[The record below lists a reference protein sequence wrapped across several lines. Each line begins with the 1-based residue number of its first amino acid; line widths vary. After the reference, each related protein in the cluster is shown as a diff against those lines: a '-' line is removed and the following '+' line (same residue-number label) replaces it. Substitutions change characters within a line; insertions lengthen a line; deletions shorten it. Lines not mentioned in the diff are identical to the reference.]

1 MHSAGGSSAVA
12 FQDKGKLAPAQAQG
26 RCSSPPDMAYGRTSQ
41 EKMYNPAAG
50 GVQRMVDRRDFM
62 VTGGLAGAAVAFA
75 TRSPGAAAGFA
86 NVTYARATVIDAL
99 GGPGEPGA
107 KPDTPLSAKA
117 LDDVRASGLTAANV
131 TVSGV
136 GSYAKDY
143 DATIRNIAYWN
154 AQIAAHPDVLL
165 LVRKA
170 ADIAEAKR
178 SRRLGLI
185 FGFQDATPIAED
197 LERVDTFGELGVR
210 VFQLTYNRRNLVGDG
225 CLEPGNAGLSKFGQS
240 YVERLNERRYL
251 IDLSHGGERTTREAI
266 AASKAPIAISH
277 TGCAALVPL
286 PRNKTDAELKQL
298 ADKGGVVGIYLMPF
312 LRSAGQ
318 PTAED
323 LVSHIE
329 HAVGVCGEDHV
340 GIGTDG
346 TISPVNFDDAFRAKF
361 AAEVAER
368 RAAGISAP
376 GERPDVYTFLP
387 DLNSADR
394 FLHIAALLSKRGFS
408 DERIAKILGANFARL
423 FATVWGG

>member
-1 MHSAGGSSAVA
+1 
-12 FQDKGKLAPAQAQG
+12 
-26 RCSSPPDMAYGRTSQ
+26 
-41 EKMYNPAAG
+41 
-50 GVQRMVDRRDFM
+50 MVDRRNFL
-62 VTGGLAGAAVAFA
+62 VSSGFAGAAVAFSARSRGA
-75 TRSPGAAAGFA
+75 TASF
-86 NVTYARATVIDAL
+86 ARATYAEAMVIDAL
-99 GGPGEPGA
+99 GGPGEPDA
-107 KPDTPLSAKA
+107 KPETPLSAKA
-117 LDDVRASGLTAANV
+117 LEDVRASGLTAVNL

-143 DATIRNIAYWN
+143 DTTIRNIAHWN
-154 AQIAAHPDVLL
+154 AQIAAHADELL
-165 LVRKA
+165 LVRTS

-178 SRRLGLI
+178 SKRLGII

-197 LERVDTFGELGVR
+197 LERVETFGELGVR

-225 CLEPGNAGLSKFGQS
+225 CLESGNAGLSKFGQLFI
-240 YVERLNERRYL
+240 ERLNERKFL

-266 AASKAPIAISH
+266 AASKVPVAISH
-277 TGCAALVPL
+277 TGCAALAPL
-286 PRNKTDAELKQL
+286 PRNKTDAELKLL

-323 LVSHIE
+323 LVRHIE

-346 TISPVNFDDAFRAKF
+346 TISPVNFNAAFRKKF

-368 RAAGISAP
+368 RAAGVSAP

-408 DERIAKILGANFARL
+408 DARITKILGANFARL
-423 FATVWGG
+423 FATVWSG

>member
-1 MHSAGGSSAVA
+1 M
-12 FQDKGKLAPAQAQG
+12 
-26 RCSSPPDMAYGRTSQ
+26 
-41 EKMYNPAAG
+41 
-50 GVQRMVDRRDFM
+50 
-62 VTGGLAGAAVAFA
+62 
-75 TRSPGAAAGFA
+75 
-86 NVTYARATVIDAL
+86 
-99 GGPGEPGA
+99 
-107 KPDTPLSAKA
+107 
-117 LDDVRASGLTAANV
+117 RASGLTAVNL

-136 GSYAKDY
+136 GSYDKDY
-143 DATIRNIAYWN
+143 DTTIRNIAFWN
-154 AQIAAHPDVLL
+154 AQIAAHADALL
-165 LVRKA
+165 LVRTS

-178 SRRLGLI
+178 SKRLGII

-197 LERVDTFGELGVR
+197 LERVETFGELGVR

-225 CLEPGNAGLSKFGQS
+225 CVEPGNAGVSKFGQAFI
-240 YVERLNERRYL
+240 ERLNESKFL

-266 AASKAPIAISH
+266 AASKVPVAISH
-277 TGCAALVPL
+277 TGCAALAPL
-286 PRNKTDAELKQL
+286 PRNKTDAELKML

-323 LVSHIE
+323 LVRHIE

-346 TISPVNFDDAFRAKF
+346 TISPVNFNAAFRKKF

-368 RAAGISAP
+368 RAAGVSAP

-394 FLHIAALLSKRGFS
+394 FLHIAALLSKHGFS
-408 DERIAKILGANFARL
+408 DARITKILGANFARL
-423 FATVWGG
+423 FATVWSA

>member
-1 MHSAGGSSAVA
+1 
-12 FQDKGKLAPAQAQG
+12 
-26 RCSSPPDMAYGRTSQ
+26 
-41 EKMYNPAAG
+41 
-50 GVQRMVDRRDFM
+50 MVDRRDFL
-62 VTGGLAGAAVAFA
+62 VSSSLAGAAAAFSA
-75 TRSPGAAAGFA
+75 ASPAAAG
-86 NVTYARATVIDAL
+86 TYAEASYAGATVIDAL
-99 GGPGEPGA
+99 GGPGGPEA
-107 KPDTPLSAKA
+107 KPNTSLSARA
-117 LDDVRASGLTAANV
+117 IADVRASGLTAANV

-143 DATIRNIAYWN
+143 DTTIRNIGYWD
-154 AQIAAHPDVLL
+154 AQIAAHPGALL
-165 LVRKA
+165 LVRSA
-170 ADIAEAKR
+170 ADIGEAKR
-178 SRRLGLI
+178 SKRLGLI
-185 FGFQDATPIAED
+185 FGFQDATPIGED

-225 CLEPGNAGLSKFGQS
+225 CLEPGNAGLSKFGES
-240 YVERLNERRYL
+240 YVERLNERRFL

-266 AASKAPIAISH
+266 AASKVPVAISH
-277 TGCAALVPL
+277 TGCAALAPL
-286 PRNKTDAELKQL
+286 PRNKTDAELKLL

-323 LVSHIE
+323 LVRHIE
-329 HAVGVCGEDHV
+329 HAVNVCGEDHV

-346 TISPVNFDDAFRAKF
+346 NISPVNFNEAFRQKF

-394 FLHIAALLSKRGFS
+394 FAHIATLLAQRRFS
-408 DERIAKILGANFARL
+408 DERITKILGGNFERL
-423 FATVWGG
+423 FAAVWGG